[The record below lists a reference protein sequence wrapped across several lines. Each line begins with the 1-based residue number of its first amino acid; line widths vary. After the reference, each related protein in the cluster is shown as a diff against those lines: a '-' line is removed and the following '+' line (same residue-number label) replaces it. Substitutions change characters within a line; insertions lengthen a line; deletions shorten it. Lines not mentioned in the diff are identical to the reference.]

1 MSETPIDQGTSKVRV
16 HNPVSKTVIKLVIA
30 VLSVALTPIP
40 FWVLTV
46 PLWLLFGALSYN
58 APPGILQKLAET
70 AGIMMTTVL
79 YTGGLAAFCVGIQF
93 AIFGIPTAILGW
105 RFGRITP
112 ISSTIAGAL
121 IGVIP
126 SLLIMTFDQS
136 YDPNYMSTNILIRR
150 IVETILA
157 NGALGAFEGILF
169 WFVWWFLSLR
179 RAPKSKQ
186 PGLG

>member
-1 MSETPIDQGTSKVRV
+1 MSETLIDQATSEDRARK
-16 HNPVSKTVIKLVIA
+16 PGSKAVIQLVIA
-30 VLSVALTPIP
+30 VLSAALTPIP

-58 APPGILQKLAET
+58 APPGILQKLADT
-70 AGIMMTTVL
+70 ALTMATTVL
-79 YTGGLAAFCVGIQF
+79 YTGGPAAFCVGIQF

-112 ISSTIAGAL
+112 ISSTIAGSL

-126 SLLIMTFDQS
+126 SLLIIPFDQS
-136 YDPNYMSTNILIRR
+136 YDPNYMSTNILILRTA
-150 IVETILA
+150 ETILA

-169 WFVWWFLSLR
+169 WFVWWFLSR
-179 RAPKSKQ
+179 HSVPKKQ
-186 PGLG
+186 ASGLG